1 MKFRRIAAC
10 YTARVRGRRFP
21 LTVILTILA
30 LATVIALVTS
40 VSSLA
45 MHSGSGPGIVHN
57 PLEITPTPEAID
69 RSVPGSTD
77 GIMWMGVA
85 IAAIV
90 LLPLLMHR
98 SLWRNGSS

>member
-1 MKFRRIAAC
+1 M
-10 YTARVRGRRFP
+10 
-21 LTVILTILA
+21 
-30 LATVIALVTS
+30 IALVTS

-45 MHSGSGPGIVHN
+45 MRSEAEPAIVHN
-57 PLEITPTPEAID
+57 PQQITPTPEEPD

-90 LLPLLMHR
+90 LLPLLAHR
-98 SLWRNGSS
+98 GLWRNGSA

>member
-1 MKFRRIAAC
+1 
-10 YTARVRGRRFP
+10 VRGPRFP
-21 LTVILTILA
+21 LKVILTILA

-45 MHSGSGPGIVHN
+45 MPAESERAIVHN
-57 PLEITPTPEAID
+57 PQGVTPTPEETD
-69 RSVPGSTD
+69 LSVPGSTD

-90 LLPLLMHR
+90 LLPLLAHR
-98 SLWRNGSS
+98 RLWRSSSS

>member
-1 MKFRRIAAC
+1 MLAL
-10 YTARVRGRRFP
+10 T
-21 LTVILTILA
+21 TVIM
-30 LATVIALVTS
+30 LVTS

-45 MHSGSGPGIVHN
+45 MRGNSEPAIAHN
-57 PLEITPTPEAID
+57 PQEITPTPGEAD
-69 RSVPGSTD
+69 LSVPGSTD